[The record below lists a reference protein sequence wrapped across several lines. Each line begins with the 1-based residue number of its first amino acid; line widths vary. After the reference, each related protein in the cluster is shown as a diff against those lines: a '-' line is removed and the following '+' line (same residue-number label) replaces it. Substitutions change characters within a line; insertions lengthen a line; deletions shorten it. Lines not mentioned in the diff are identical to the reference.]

1 MLAFKRLVTILVMV
15 YVLLALL
22 LVLSPGSRDGLM
34 AVTAG
39 TNDAGFYYVLFVVGA
54 VLLTL
59 QLITENLDST
69 LLRRDVA
76 AREGKIN
83 ELKARLYDQQ
93 LDRGERPAPR
103 TGTTAYPEPAKPVF
117 PQSDPALSNAPI
129 TKPNSIIPPDATDR
143 PMR

>member
-1 MLAFKRLVTILVMV
+1 MLVLKRLVTILVMV

-39 TNDAGFYYVLFVVGA
+39 TGNAVGFYYVLFVVGA

-69 LLRRDVA
+69 LLRRDIS

-93 LDRGERPAPR
+93 MEQRGAAPGATR
-103 TGTTAYPEPAKPVF
+103 TGTTVHPEGYVPPAPLN
-117 PQSDPALSNAPI
+117 PRPAPTPRPDDAPL
-129 TKPNSIIPPDATDR
+129 A
-143 PMR
+143 